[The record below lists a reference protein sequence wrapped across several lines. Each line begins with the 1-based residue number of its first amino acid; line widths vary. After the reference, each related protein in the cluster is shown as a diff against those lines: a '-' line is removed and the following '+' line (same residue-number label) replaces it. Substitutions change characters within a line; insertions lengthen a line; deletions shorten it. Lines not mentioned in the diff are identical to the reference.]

1 MRFKIMEIKNE
12 LSNIKQ
18 SKEVVENYFKLK
30 VNTVDNLLKLL

>member
-12 LSNIKQ
+12 LSNTKQ
-18 SKEVVENYFKLK
+18 GKEVVENYFMLK

>member
-12 LSNIKQ
+12 LSNTKQ
-18 SKEVVENYFKLK
+18 NKEVVENYFKLK

>member
-12 LSNIKQ
+12 LSNTKQ
-18 SKEVVENYFKLK
+18 GKEVVENYFKLK